1 MLGGILLVAL
11 GSFSAATFYVPI
23 SKTKNIA
30 WEVYWLMAGIFSWL
44 IVPFLV
50 AYFTVPG
57 LFGLFGSLDKSMY
70 LWPFIFGAL
79 WGVGSLTYGM
89 TLRYLGVSLG
99 IAIANGIISVFG
111 TLTTP
116 VYEAHGDFSVLVS
129 SPARIVSLIGV
140 IVSIVGIAFMGMAG
154 VNKEKDLSK
163 ETPDQQK
170 KDKGEFNLKLGL
182 LIALVSGIMS
192 ACFKFGLDAAKPI
205 DTLAVDAGANPL
217 FQGNASLCI
226 VLLGG
231 LLINAAYCIFKGIQ
245 NKTMGDWVKTQ
256 NTPVLRNWGFLI
268 IGGSLWYFQMMFF
281 KMGESQM
288 GELSYTAWAI
298 LMALTIVFSTAWG
311 FYGGEWKGASK
322 KTLTFV
328 FTGIALLIL
337 SAAIIG
343 IGPNMVR

>member
-23 SKTKNIA
+23 SKAKNIA
-30 WEVYWLMAGIFSWL
+30 WEVFWLMAGIFSWL
-44 IVPFLV
+44 IVPFVV
-50 AYFTVPG
+50 AYFTVPD
-57 LFGLFGSLDKSMY
+57 LFGLFGSLDSSMY

-79 WGVGSLTYGM
+79 WGIGGLTYGM

-116 VYEAHGDFSVLVS
+116 VYEEGFGALVS
-129 SPARIVSLIGV
+129 SPARIVSLVGV
-140 IVSIVGIAFMGMAG
+140 AVSLIGIALMGMAG
-154 VNKEKDLSK
+154 VNKEKDLAVQKSDQPK
-163 ETPDQQK
+163 EGK
-170 KDKGEFNLKLGL
+170 SEFNLKLGL
-182 LIALVSGIMS
+182 LIALVSGVMS
-192 ACFKFGLDAAKPI
+192 ACFKFGLDAARPI
-205 DTLAVDAGANPL
+205 DELAVKAGTGSL
-217 FQGNASLCI
+217 FQGNASLCV

-231 LLINAAYCIFKGIQ
+231 LMVNAIYCIYKGIQ

-256 NTPVLRNWGFLI
+256 NTPVLRNWIFLI

-288 GELSYTAWAI
+288 GELKYTAWAI
-298 LMALTIVFSTAWG
+298 LMSLTIVFSTAWG

-337 SAAIIG
+337 SAVIIG
-343 IGPNMVR
+343 IGPNMV